1 MAPYHLAAF
10 AALLAVASISVV
22 NGFVAPTTTA
32 SRVNN
37 VPSYINMADT
47 AVADDIAIAAENLR

>member
-1 MAPYHLAAF
+1 MASYHLAAF
-10 AALLAVASISVV
+10 AALFIASISVV

-37 VPSYINMADT
+37 VPSYMADT
-47 AVADDIAIAAENLR
+47 AVADDIAIAAENIR